1 MRTAFEFDVHT
12 AASPAQVVELL
23 TDFSANRP
31 NRWPALSARS
41 YEVYSVGD
49 TEAVVLEGQDFPKI
63 YATWH
68 YDWSVPG
75 TVRMTVTESPY
86 LAAGSFHVVTATAA
100 PDGGSDVHGIWDNT
114 ARNLAARVSLLL
126 MRVMGRR
133 FFTVYYRKVF
143 DGLVGGAA
151 ADGGGDG
158 GI

>member
-68 YDWSVPG
+68 YDWSTPG
-75 TVRMTVTESPY
+75 TVSMSVTESPH
-86 LAAGSFHVVTATAA
+86 LAAGSYHVVTASAA
-100 PDGGSDVHGIWDNT
+100 PDGGTDVHGVWDNT
-114 ARNLAARVSLLL
+114 ARSRSAKVGLL
-126 MRVMGRR
+126 MMRLMGRR

-143 DGLVGGAA
+143 DGLVGG
-151 ADGGGDG
+151 
-158 GI
+158 